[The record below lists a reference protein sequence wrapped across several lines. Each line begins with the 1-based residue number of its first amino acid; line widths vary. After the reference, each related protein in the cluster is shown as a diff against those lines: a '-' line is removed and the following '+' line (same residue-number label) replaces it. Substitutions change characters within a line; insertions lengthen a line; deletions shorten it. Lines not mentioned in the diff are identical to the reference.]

1 MSKRNYVRASV
12 RTPVANRG
20 FLHGLREIGEYMG
33 LSVSTVRRYVIEYRL
48 PVTRR
53 KDSRW
58 MTTKTLLDQ
67 WVVVMAEQ
75 TYETEKANRDR
86 KLASGKGK

>member
-1 MSKRNYVRASV
+1 MARNYVRASV
-12 RTPVANRG
+12 KTPVNERG

-33 LSVSTVRRYVIEYRL
+33 LSVSTVRRYIAEFRL

-53 KDSRW
+53 KDARW
-58 MTTKTLLDQ
+58 MTSKSILDTWLQ
-67 WVVVMAEQ
+67 AMAEQ